1 MHYYQFNIGDYNKHT
16 MHLSPIEDITYRRL
30 LDMYYD
36 TELPIPNNIPWVSRR
51 LRIEAGIVKSVLLEF
66 FEPSDDGYKNHRA
79 DIEIAAY
86 HGFLEKQKS
95 NGIKGGR
102 PKKTHGIPKPNPNLT
117 QNNPKQETLNT
128 KQETIKELATNVA
141 QTKTSQL
148 SKDWVLP
155 DEWAIWAKE
164 QRSDLN
170 INQVADGFKDYWISE
185 AKRKADWFATW
196 RNWIRKQR
204 VDKQSEVYEAPW
216 QKANRLR
223 VAELTPRIAR
233 KDPNEK
239 YVTDM
244 EFFTNVKE
252 IGNGTSN

>member
-36 TELPIPNNIPWVSRR
+36 TELPIPNDIPWVSRR

-79 DIEIAAY
+79 DLEIAAY

-102 PKKTHGIPKPNPNLT
+102 PKKTHGIPKPNPSLT

-128 KQETIKELATNVA
+128 NQQSLTIKH
-141 QTKTSQL
+141 KPI
-148 SKDWVLP
+148 KDNYVSPVGVLP
-155 DEWAIWAKE
+155 EVWQDFVQQRKAKKAAITETAIKGIE
-164 QRSDLN
+164 REANKAGITLN
-170 INQVADGFKDYWISE
+170 AALQEICARGWTGFKAEWVQKGNKTEHQLRQDATAKAIFGDTSVIEME
-185 AKRKADWFATW
+185 AF
-196 RNWIRKQR
+196 N
-204 VDKQSEVYEAPW
+204 V
-216 QKANRLR
+216 ANRL
-223 VAELTPRIAR
+223 
-233 KDPNEK
+233 D
-239 YVTDM
+239 
-244 EFFTNVKE
+244 
-252 IGNGTSN
+252 